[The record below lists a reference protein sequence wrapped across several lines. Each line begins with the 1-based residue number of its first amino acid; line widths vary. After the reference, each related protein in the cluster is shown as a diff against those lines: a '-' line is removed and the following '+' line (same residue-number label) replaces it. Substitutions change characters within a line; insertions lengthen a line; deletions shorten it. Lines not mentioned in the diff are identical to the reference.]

1 MYEEQLACV
10 ICQTSRKHRNH
21 SFVPAD
27 EAAHDTRVD
36 LKAALKILKEKLQDF
51 KQAKETCDQEIQHI
65 IALLVME
72 VCLLVCV
79 VFGGCCPELEWAG
92 GGWRS
97 ARLTLFDSVTFGL
110 LILKQQQQQQQQ
122 QQCQ

>member
-36 LKAALKILKEKLQDF
+36 PKAALKILKEKLQDF

-65 IALLVME
+65 ITQAKHAE
-72 VCLLVCV
+72 KQIKKHC
-79 VFGGCCPELEWAG
+79 E
-92 GGWRS
+92 
-97 ARLTLFDSVTFGL
+97 TLHQFLRNEEATRIAISP
-110 LILKQQQQQQQQ
+110 
-122 QQCQ
+122 